1 MDPALGSRA
10 GIFPICSGP
19 FFVRA
24 RLVGFGMLPKD
35 HMTPITTIEALEA
48 LYDDAVPRSLTKVA
62 REMTPLYAEWIAAAR
77 FVVLSTVGPEGT
89 DASPRGDDGP
99 VVELLGPHQILLP
112 DWRGN
117 NRIDSLRNI
126 VRDPR
131 VSLMFM
137 VGGCNNVVRVNGR
150 AQLTA
155 DAGMTQRFEQRGRHP
170 KCVIMVEIDEL
181 YFQCAKAIMRSGL
194 WTQTADISKLPT
206 AGQFL
211 KEREAGFDSLTYDT
225 TYAEHAKEKM
235 W

>member
-1 MDPALGSRA
+1 
-10 GIFPICSGP
+10 
-19 FFVRA
+19 
-24 RLVGFGMLPKD
+24 
-35 HMTPITTIEALEA
+35 MTSITTIEYLET
-48 LYDDAVPRSLTKVA
+48 LYGAAVPRSLTKVT
-62 REMTPLYAEWIAAAR
+62 REMTPLYAQWIAAAR

-99 VVELLGPHQILLP
+99 VVELEGTRRILLP

-137 VGGCNNVVRVNGR
+137 VQGCNNVVRVNGT
-150 AQLTA
+150 AQLTT
-155 DAGMTQRFEQRGRHP
+155 DAGMIQRFEQRGRHP
-170 KCVIMVEIDEL
+170 KCVVVIEIGEM

-194 WTQTADISKLPT
+194 WTQAADIEALPT

-211 KEREAGFDSLTYDT
+211 KEREEAFDSTTYDQ
-225 TYAEHAKEKM
+225 TYAEHAKDKM